1 MNNLFTLTVK
11 ICFMLVKLYSAI
23 YFPVLYVLALVFSSH
38 NACWGHIALATCL
51 PVLLW
56 TAYSFNAVIY
66 MFPHRIKSKKLKS
79 FCRMFVQ
86 YELIVYIIIFV
97 LCAHSLWNEETL
109 EIWGISN
116 AHWLEFAINMLLGI
130 AEFFL
135 LIKHE
140 FIMVAFG
147 ISRKVYKRIML
158 PICVLNGLAFL
169 WTMFFIFGFC

>member
-11 ICFMLVKLYSAI
+11 ICFLLVKLYLAI

-79 FCRMFVQ
+79 FCRMF
-86 YELIVYIIIFV
+86 
-97 LCAHSLWNEETL
+97 
-109 EIWGISN
+109 
-116 AHWLEFAINMLLGI
+116 
-130 AEFFL
+130 
-135 LIKHE
+135 
-140 FIMVAFG
+140 
-147 ISRKVYKRIML
+147 
-158 PICVLNGLAFL
+158 
-169 WTMFFIFGFC
+169 FIFGFCLDGGPLDML